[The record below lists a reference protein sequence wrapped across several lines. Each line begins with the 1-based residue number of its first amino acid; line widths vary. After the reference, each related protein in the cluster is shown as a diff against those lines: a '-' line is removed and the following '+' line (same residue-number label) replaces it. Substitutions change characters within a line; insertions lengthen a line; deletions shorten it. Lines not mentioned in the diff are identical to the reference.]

1 MTIPTERI
9 LGAPGMF
16 VGGITGMALIE
27 LIGHLERTVGAPQ
40 VERDGDEQ
48 RRVTRAR
55 LGRCRLTFS
64 AAGRGEG

>member
-40 VERDGDEQ
+40 VEWDGDEQ
-48 RRVTRAR
+48 DEAGDEGP
-55 LGRCRLTFS
+55 LGPLPPDIL
-64 AAGRGEG
+64 GGGKG